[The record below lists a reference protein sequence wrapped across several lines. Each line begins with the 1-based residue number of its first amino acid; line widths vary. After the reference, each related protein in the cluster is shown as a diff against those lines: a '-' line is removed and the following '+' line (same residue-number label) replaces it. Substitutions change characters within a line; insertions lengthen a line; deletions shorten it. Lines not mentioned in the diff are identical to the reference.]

1 MQAEDDKVV
10 ITMERAQ
17 ADNQKRVGM
26 TSRHIYLFTE
36 EFPAKENGIP
46 NSSKQWS
53 YRRNIYQKNFSLHR
67 KSWLP
72 WASDQAV
79 IKSCI
84 PIFNPCSFDGVEY
97 DLWV

>member
-46 NSSKQWS
+46 NSSKQ
-53 YRRNIYQKNFSLHR
+53 
-67 KSWLP
+67 
-72 WASDQAV
+72 
-79 IKSCI
+79 
-84 PIFNPCSFDGVEY
+84 
-97 DLWV
+97 